1 MEHTMDDPMTEEQ
14 PASQG
19 TASHRYPLEPI
30 RPHSVARLLGITLD
44 DEDARESHGEET
56 MGELL
61 EAHLDRVWQADEGH
75 RRAGPGLIRQM
86 LCRNGSPAP
95 QTLGELLRNRQTRL
109 GTIKQI
115 RDRAKAQAAREDS
128 AAEHAVMTT
137 IYFAAI
143 ANGLVYRHVKI
154 TTHSYAS
161 LESSFEK
168 LIRKAWMPADLT
180 ELFRRAAKLCRQQ

>member
-1 MEHTMDDPMTEEQ
+1 MDDPMTREDHSV
-14 PASQG
+14 SQG
-19 TASHRYPLEPI
+19 TSLHRRLVEQL
-30 RPHSVARLLGITLD
+30 RPHSVARLLGISLA
-44 DEDARESHGEET
+44 DEDTGTHRCDET
-56 MGELL
+56 IGGLL
-61 EAHLDRVWQADEGH
+61 EAHLDHIWQADEGH
-75 RRAGPGLIRQM
+75 RRAGPGLMRQM
-86 LCRNGSPAP
+86 LCRNGLPAP
-95 QTLGELLRNRQTRL
+95 QTLGELLLDRQTEL

-115 RDRAKAQAAREDS
+115 RDRAKAQAARES
-128 AAEHAVMTT
+128 SEAEHAVMTT

-180 ELFRRAAKLCRQQ
+180 QLFRRAAKLCRQQ